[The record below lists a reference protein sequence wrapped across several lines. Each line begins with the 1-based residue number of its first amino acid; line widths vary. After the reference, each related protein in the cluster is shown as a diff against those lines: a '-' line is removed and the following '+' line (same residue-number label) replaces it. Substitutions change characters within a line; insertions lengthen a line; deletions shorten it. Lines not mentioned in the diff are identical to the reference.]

1 MRWNTSRDKVVIYT
15 MAGVL
20 SLFAVVLTIGYFT
33 GVWVPSYH
41 AEIVELGICLHNS
54 EYIPVQSFP
63 NNTNQVY
70 LCGKLQGTT
79 YRTGI
84 LALFYENSVIYQDDV
99 RLELGTFFTP
109 ISLGKQN
116 FKIGHYQ
123 AEIGYAHQI
132 LAQTQFT
139 VVDAQSP

>member
-1 MRWNTSRDKVVIYT
+1 MQWNTSRDIVAIYAITGCLCLLVV
-15 MAGVL
+15 L
-20 SLFAVVLTIGYFT
+20 LTIGYFT
-33 GVWVPSYH
+33 GLWVPSYN

-54 EYIPVQSFP
+54 QYVPVQSFP

-79 YRTGI
+79 YRTGA
-84 LALFYENSVIYQDDV
+84 LYLFYEESVIYQDDV
-99 RLELGTFFTP
+99 RLALGTFFAP
-109 ISLGKQN
+109 IALENQT
-116 FKIGHYQ
+116 FKPGHYR